1 MKAFYVMAA
10 CVVLA
15 WVSTACCGMLYADR
29 SEEYYAVKAEL
40 AAKTAELESLK
51 SHDTL
56 VMRLEAAEAVIRQV
70 EEDEPDYVGD
80 VLSEGDTYQNWLELT
95 E

>member
-1 MKAFYVMAA
+1 MKIWYVFCA

-15 WVSTACCGMLYADR
+15 WCTTACCGMLYADR
-29 SEEYYAVKAEL
+29 SEEYYRLQE
-40 AAKTAELESLK
+40 
-51 SHDTL
+51 
-56 VMRLEAAEAVIRQV
+56 RLEAAEAVIRQV

-80 VLSEGDTYQNWLELT
+80 VLSEGDVYQNWLELT

>member
-29 SEEYYAVKAEL
+29 SEEYYRLQE
-40 AAKTAELESLK
+40 
-51 SHDTL
+51 
-56 VMRLEAAEAVIRQV
+56 RLEAAEAVIRQV
-70 EEDEPDYVGD
+70 EEDEPDYVMD
-80 VLSEGDTYQNWLELT
+80 VLCEGDTYQTWLELT

>member
-1 MKAFYVMAA
+1 MKAFYVMAT

-29 SEEYYAVKAEL
+29 SEEYHRLQK
-40 AAKTAELESLK
+40 
-51 SHDTL
+51 
-56 VMRLEAAEAVIRQV
+56 RLEAAEAVIRQV
-70 EEDEPDYVGD
+70 EEDEPDYVMD
-80 VLSEGDTYQNWLELT
+80 VLCEGDTYQTWQELA

>member
-29 SEEYYAVKAEL
+29 SEEYYRLQE
-40 AAKTAELESLK
+40 
-51 SHDTL
+51 
-56 VMRLEAAEAVIRQV
+56 RLEAAEAVIRQV
-70 EEDEPDYVGD
+70 EEDEPDYVMD
-80 VLSEGDTYQNWLELT
+80 VLSEGDTYQTWLELA